1 MSTVIAMSNAGIL
14 SQVRER
20 WILLGLFLFGLAI
33 RLGVIVGS
41 GFDGLYGQDAFAY
54 LDYTKQILELD
65 LAGPFYWPLGY
76 PALAAFGTLF
86 VRDPVV
92 GAQAVNVLFGA
103 LLPLLIYQIIGLV
116 LDALGFKDVVL
127 FKVLG
132 GFIAALAGQ
141 LIHSSVVI
149 MSDMSALF
157 WALLSLYA
165 LLQLNRSSSWVWLYL
180 FILPLALAIATRWL
194 YAGLL
199 LPFSIYFVIAHYSL
213 LRSSRFVLFAIL
225 SLLLIGLQFVFS
237 QNSAEPVLG
246 HIWLEN
252 WNLSYAFQTMFDTP
266 DGRFQYRWPPLVFYA
281 SPLFHPYY
289 LFPLLTP
296 FVLAGM
302 WRLRAS
308 RVLIPLGGWV
318 MMLYLF
324 LIGIPFENFRFGLAF
339 FPPVIIFAVVGLA
352 VPPFSLRRWILTAVF
367 VSLIASVPFTYKGL
381 SALFDLKSRE
391 LGYAS
396 YVEKMTSPGSTVITF
411 SATLTLDHYTDVEPV
426 DLYVQSP
433 VTLQALMDSASQ
445 PVYVFVQI
453 ENLET
458 QWVGKAP
465 LVNYLWLR
473 DSFALREIG
482 TYDDWVL
489 YSTDR

>member
-1 MSTVIAMSNAGIL
+1 MSKDIAVPTFRIL
-14 SQVRER
+14 SRVHEG
-20 WILLGLFLFGLAI
+20 WILLGLFLFGLSI
-33 RLGVIVGS
+33 RLGVIAAS
-41 GFDGLYGQDAFAY
+41 NFDGLYGQDAFAY
-54 LDYTKQILELD
+54 LGYTKQILELD

-76 PALAAFGTLF
+76 PALAAFVTLF
-86 VRDPVV
+86 VHDPVV

-103 LLPLLIYQIIGLV
+103 LSPLLIYQIIGLV
-116 LDALGFKDVVL
+116 LDGLRFKDIVL

-141 LIHSSVVI
+141 LIHSSIVI

-165 LLQLNRSSSWVWLYL
+165 LMQLRRSSSWVWLFL
-180 FILPLALAIATRWL
+180 FLFPLALAIVTRWL

-199 LPFSIYFVIAHYSL
+199 LPFSIYFAIAHCSM
-213 LRSSRFVLFAIL
+213 LRSSRFVLFATPF
-225 SLLLIGLQFVFS
+225 LLLIGLQFVFS
-237 QNSAEPVLG
+237 QYSAEPVSG

-252 WNLSYAFQTMFDTP
+252 WNMSYALQTTFDTP
-266 DGRFQYRWPPLVFYA
+266 DGRFQYQWPPLVFYA

-296 FVLAGM
+296 FVLAGV

-318 MMLYLF
+318 LILYLF
-324 LIGIPFENFRFGLAF
+324 LIGIPYENFRFGLAF
-339 FPPVIIFAVVGLA
+339 FPPVIILAVVGLA
-352 VPPFSLRRWILTAVF
+352 VSPFLLRRWILTAVF
-367 VSLIASVPFTYKGL
+367 ISLIASVPFTYKGL
-381 SALFDLKSRE
+381 NALFDLKSRE

-411 SATLTLDHYTDVEPV
+411 GATLTLDHYTDVKSV
-426 DLYVQSP
+426 DLYAQSP
-433 VTLQALMDSASQ
+433 ATLHALMDSASQ
-445 PVYVFVQI
+445 PVYVFVQM

-458 QWVGKAP
+458 QWVGRAP
-465 LVNYLWLR
+465 FMNYLWLR
-473 DSFALREIG
+473 ESFILREIG
-482 TYDDWVL
+482 TYADWVL
-489 YSTDR
+489 YSVDK